1 MSMENNNTIETA
13 FQEIQVEGLTM
24 EDHQGD
30 GMKYIL
36 DRFEKS
42 YILELHIWLK
52 DSR

>member
-13 FQEIQVEGLTM
+13 FQEIQVEVLTM
-24 EDHQGD
+24 EDHH